1 MYLYCGN
8 NPVNRFD
15 PDGHL
20 FRSLIRGAKRI
31 YKSVAS
37 KVSKAWISVTRYVQK
52 KVNVRVS
59 SSNSVRHKIS
69 IKGIGNVSYTQTTR
83 NSASTNKSAG
93 VSVWKNYGSM
103 TTHNIFSGNV
113 KTDVPKSGT
122 GITANIGPVKG
133 GFSAVTIT
141 KESWGV
147 RSTVGFGSISSYS
160 GVNVNL
166 KDMSVD
172 INLGVSHT
180 DQITTNSSELTFGIG
195 ALPLAGGATE
205 VIEGI
210 GAGVGEVAKI
220 VIGIFRGIA

>member
-1 MYLYCGN
+1 MDAY
-8 NPVNRFD
+8 
-15 PDGHL
+15 
-20 FRSLIRGAKRI
+20 
-31 YKSVAS
+31 
-37 KVSKAWISVTRYVQK
+37 
-52 KVNVRVS
+52 
-59 SSNSVRHKIS
+59 
-69 IKGIGNVSYTQTTR
+69 
-83 NSASTNKSAG
+83 
-93 VSVWKNYGSM
+93 
-103 TTHNIFSGNV
+103 
-113 KTDVPKSGT
+113 SGT

-180 DQITTNSSELTFGIG
+180 DQNTINSSELTFGIG